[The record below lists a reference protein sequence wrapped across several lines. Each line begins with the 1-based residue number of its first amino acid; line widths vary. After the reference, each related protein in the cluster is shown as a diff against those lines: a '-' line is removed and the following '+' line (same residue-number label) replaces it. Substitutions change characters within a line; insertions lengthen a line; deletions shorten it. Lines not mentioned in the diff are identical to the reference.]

1 MKLYRFTALDTQR
14 AMNKIND
21 MLGAEALIY
30 STRKIPHGVE
40 VLAGLACDTQEEG
53 VAGVV
58 QLKIAESNREL
69 IDKLNIQLQ
78 RMDESVQ
85 RLTTQINAYQEEAKV
100 SLYRKCIRKLKNINW
115 FKRNLNLKEGTY
127 ERQPANY

>member
-14 AMNKIND
+14 AMIKINE

-40 VLAGLACDTQEEG
+40 MLAGLACDNHEET
-53 VAGVV
+53 ASVV

-85 RLTTQINAYQEEAKV
+85 HLTTQIHQYQEEAKI
-100 SLYRKCIRKLKNINW
+100 SLYKKCIRKLKSIQW
-115 FKRNLNLKEGTY
+115 FKRNLKEGAY
-127 ERQPANY
+127 ERQPANT

>member
-14 AMNKIND
+14 AMTKINE
-21 MLGAEALIY
+21 MLGADALIY

-40 VLAGLACDTQEEG
+40 ILAGLPCDSQEEG

-69 IDKLNIQLQ
+69 IDRLNIQLQ

-85 RLTTQINAYQEEAKV
+85 KLTTQINEYREEAKV
-100 SLYRKCIRKLKNINW
+100 RFYKKWLRNLKNIHW
-115 FKRNLNLKEGTY
+115 FKKNLKEGTY